1 LQINVCKFSG
11 LKDFTIK
18 TIFIKFNI
26 NKKSKIMEKM
36 VNKEMVNE
44 LLKNLG
50 HQNISVVEKPIFYWN
65 GNVVTDDETAPV
77 KQVSSFRLSEKFGF
91 SDFLTT
97 HSDKKIVLLGTAEGK
112 LVNENNEIRAFVS

>member
-1 LQINVCKFSG
+1 M
-11 LKDFTIK
+11 D
-18 TIFIKFNI
+18 
-26 NKKSKIMEKM
+26 KM
-36 VNKEMVNE
+36 VHKDMVNE

-65 GNVVTDDETAPV
+65 GNAVTDDKTAPV
-77 KQVSSFRLSEKFGF
+77 KHVSSFRLSEKFGF

-97 HSDKKIVLLGTAEGK
+97 HADKKIVLIGTPEGK

>member
-1 LQINVCKFSG
+1 
-11 LKDFTIK
+11 
-18 TIFIKFNI
+18 
-26 NKKSKIMEKM
+26 MEKM
-36 VNKEMVNE
+36 VNKDMVNE

-50 HQNISVVEKPIFYWN
+50 HQNISVVEKPNFHWN
-65 GNVVTDDETAPV
+65 GNAVTDDETAPV

-97 HSDKKIVLLGTAEGK
+97 HSDKKIVLIGTPEGK

>member
-1 LQINVCKFSG
+1 MK
-11 LKDFTIK
+11 
-18 TIFIKFNI
+18 
-26 NKKSKIMEKM
+26 KM

-65 GNVVTDDETAPV
+65 GNAATDDETAPV
-77 KQVSSFRLSEKFGF
+77 KQVSSFRLSEKFGV

-97 HSDKKIVLLGTAEGK
+97 HNGKKIVLIGTSEGE
-112 LVNENNEIRAFVS
+112 LVSENNEIRAFVS